1 MSFKDIGC
9 RDVCLFLNF
18 MDHVDVEAPK
28 NTFKEVKIIHSP
40 CTNYFYILV
49 ESRLPVSVGF
59 MFKSILLTLPSLVN

>member
-1 MSFKDIGC
+1 
-9 RDVCLFLNF
+9 